1 MGLKHKVQIN
11 VTDETGVKQTVLK
24 GGIRNMPRKIAQRLF
39 GENME
44 ILVLTPGKSIESVE
58 IHELKEGA
66 KQDESNKT
74 VA

>member
-1 MGLKHKVQIN
+1 
-11 VTDETGVKQTVLK
+11 
-24 GGIRNMPRKIAQRLF
+24 MPRKIAQWLF

>member
-1 MGLKHKVQIN
+1 MGLKHKVKIN
-11 VTDETGVKQTVLK
+11 VTDETGIKQAVLQ
-24 GGIRNMPRKIAQRLF
+24 GGIRNMPRKITQWLF